1 MDNSNDFTKVTLL
14 MRLKNSQDE
23 KSWDEFYFYYAPY
36 VKNLV
41 RQFNLPEA
49 DVSDVTQLIL
59 VRVWKSLS
67 HFTYDKSKGL
77 FRSWLAAISRNATIN
92 YLDSKSNRNNRQNVP
107 LEDQEFNS
115 FVSPEVEEISEK
127 EWRRHISSLAWDNIK
142 KDLSD
147 RMRLSFTR
155 SLDGVDKD
163 IIAAELD
170 VEPNTVQVYKQR
182 VANKLCKEINRLEHE
197 LNFLK

>member
-14 MRLKNSQDE
+14 MRLKDSQDE

-41 RQFNLPEA
+41 RQFNLPEV

-59 VRVWKSLS
+59 VRVWKS
-67 HFTYDKSKGL
+67 FPKFNYDKSKGL

-92 YLDSKSNRNNRQNVP
+92 YISSKSSRNSRQNVP
-107 LEDQEFNS
+107 LEDLDFS
-115 FVSPEVEEISEK
+115 STVSPEVEEICEK
-127 EWRRHISSLAWDNIK
+127 EWRRHISSLAWENIK

-147 RMRLSFTR
+147 RMRISFTK
-155 SLDGVDKD
+155 SLSGIEKD
-163 IIAAELD
+163 VIAAELD
-170 VEPNTVQVYKQR
+170 IESNTVQVYKQR
-182 VANKLCKEINRLEHE
+182 VANKLCKEINRLEFE

>member
-14 MRLKNSQDE
+14 MRLKESHDE
-23 KSWDEFYFYYAPY
+23 KSWDEFHIYYAPY
-36 VKNLV
+36 VRNLV
-41 RQFNLPEA
+41 RQFKLPEA

-59 VRVWKSLS
+59 VRVWKSLPT
-67 HFTYDKSKGL
+67 FQYDKSKGL

-92 YLDSKSNRNNRQNVP
+92 FLDSKSSRNDRQNIP
-107 LEDQEFNS
+107 IDDQDYINS
-115 FVSPEVEEISEK
+115 VSPELEEISEK
-127 EWRRHISSLAWDNIK
+127 EWRRHISSLAWENIK

-147 RMRLSFTR
+147 RMRISFTK

-163 IIAAELD
+163 VIAAELK
-170 VEPNTVQVYKQR
+170 VEANTVQVYKQR

-197 LNFLK
+197 LNFIN